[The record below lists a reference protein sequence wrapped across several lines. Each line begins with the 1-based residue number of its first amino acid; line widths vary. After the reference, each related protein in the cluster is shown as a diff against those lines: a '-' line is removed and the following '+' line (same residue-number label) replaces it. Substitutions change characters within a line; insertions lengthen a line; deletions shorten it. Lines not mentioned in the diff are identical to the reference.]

1 MVRFDPFPVL
11 VASESSAVL
20 RSLELIIIRN
30 GEREGGRKEKERKKG
45 KEEMDRLERTWEWLV
60 SDKVTMMW
68 GAHEH

>member
-30 GEREGGRKEKERKKG
+30 GEREGGRG
-45 KEEMDRLERTWEWLV
+45 EEMDRLERTWEWLV
-60 SDKVTMMW
+60 SDKVT
-68 GAHEH
+68 